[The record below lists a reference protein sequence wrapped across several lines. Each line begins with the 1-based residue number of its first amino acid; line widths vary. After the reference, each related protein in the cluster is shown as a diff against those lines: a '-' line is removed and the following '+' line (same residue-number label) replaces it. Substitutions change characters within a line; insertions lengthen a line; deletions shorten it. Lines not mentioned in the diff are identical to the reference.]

1 VSSLKKVLKEHTQ
14 EIAAKWGHRLHARG
28 GSKYRTRPPKELL
41 LLTAEATD
49 ANYEALINKDFSK
62 LDSFIEKITK
72 LRLESGFTLS
82 EVQKAFD
89 LYRVIVAPII
99 AKKIGGIALS
109 RAIARLNYCL
119 SYTITRFSDY
129 FQSLH
134 EKAVRDYAQTL
145 EIEVAERTRELSESE
160 AKYRVLVE
168 DINDGYFINHEG
180 KIVFA
185 NRAFCEMHGYS
196 VKEVIGEPYLKF
208 VAPGSIEKVRS
219 FHDKRLQFEEAPEQ
233 YIYDRLHKDGRTL
246 ATENKVKVMY
256 YAENY
261 AAAGI
266 CRDITERTKM
276 EERIR
281 ESERLAHIGQL
292 TTSLA
297 HELRN
302 PLSSIKMTIQM
313 LLETKSLDRDNSK
326 ALKISA
332 KEIVKLERILSEMLD
347 FARPVKLAKEPVS
360 IEEVIQ
366 SCLELLETRI
376 KEHGIILQY
385 KTMNHVPFQL
395 LDRSKMEQVIINILL
410 NAIEVLPRRGTISIA
425 VRLHNRNKPMVS
437 VEISDNGP
445 GVHTDDL
452 PYIFDPFFSKKPG
465 GTGLGLSNVKKI
477 VEAHGGKVSAFN
489 RRKRFCLVFHVPL
502 ETNHE

>member
-1 VSSLKKVLKEHTQ
+1 MAGLKKVLKERRQ
-14 EIAAKWGHRLHARG
+14 EIASKWGHRLHTRA
-28 GSKYRTRPPKELL
+28 GSKYTTRPSKELL
-41 LLTAEATD
+41 LLTSEATD
-49 ANYEALINKDFSK
+49 ANFEALINKDFSK
-62 LDSFIEKITK
+62 LDGFIEKITK

-82 EVQKAFD
+82 EVQKAFE

-99 AKKIGGIALS
+99 TREISGIALS

-145 EIEVAERTRELSESE
+145 EVKVAERTRELSESE
-160 AKYRVLVE
+160 AKYRILVE
-168 DINDGYFINHEG
+168 DINDGYFINHNG

-185 NRAFCEMHGYS
+185 NRAFCEMHGHS
-196 VKEVIGEPYLKF
+196 AKEVIGKPYLKF
-208 VAPGSIEKVRS
+208 VAPGSVEKVRS
-219 FHDKRLQFEEAPEQ
+219 IHDKRLRFEDAPEQ
-233 YIYDRLHKDGRTL
+233 YTYSRLHKDGRTL
-246 ATENKVKVMY
+246 TTENKVKIIY
-256 YAENY
+256 YAGNY

-266 CRDITERTKM
+266 CRDITERVKM

-292 TTSLA
+292 ATSLA

-313 LLETKSLDRDNSK
+313 LLEAKSLDGDNTK
-326 ALKISA
+326 ALEISA
-332 KEIVKLERILSEMLD
+332 KEIIKLERVLSEMLD
-347 FARPVKLAKEPVS
+347 FARPVKLAKELIS
-360 IEEVIQ
+360 MDEVIQ
-366 SCLELLETRI
+366 SCIEVLEARV
-376 KEHGIILQY
+376 KGHGIILRQ
-385 KTMNHVPFQL
+385 KAMNHLSPQW
-395 LDRSKMEQVIINILL
+395 LDRGKMEQVIINILL
-410 NAIEVLPRRGTISIA
+410 NSIEVLPRGGTISIA
-425 VRLHNRNKPMVS
+425 SRLHNRDKPLVS

-445 GVHTDDL
+445 GVHADDL

-477 VEAHGGKVSAFN
+477 VEAHGGSVSAYN
-489 RRKRFCLVFHVPL
+489 RQKRFCLAFHVPL
-502 ETNHE
+502 EASHE

>member
-1 VSSLKKVLKEHTQ
+1 VASLKEVLTEHRQ
-14 EIAAKWGHRLHARG
+14 EIAGKWGPRLHTTI
-28 GSKYRTRPPKELL
+28 GSKYRTRPSKELL
-41 LLTAEATD
+41 LLTSEATN

-72 LRLESGFTLS
+72 LRLESGFKLS

-89 LYRVIVAPII
+89 LYRMIVTPIMTREMD
-99 AKKIGGIALS
+99 GIDLS
-109 RAIARLNYCL
+109 RALARLNVIL
-119 SYTITRFSDY
+119 SYTITHFSDY

-168 DINDGYFINHEG
+168 DINDGYFINHNG
-180 KIVFA
+180 RIVFA
-185 NRAFCEMHGYS
+185 NRSFCEMHGYTIN
-196 VKEVIGEPYLKF
+196 EVIGKPYIKF
-208 VAPGSIEKVRS
+208 VAPESVAKVRS
-219 FHDKRLQFEEAPEQ
+219 FYDKRLQHEHVPEQ
-233 YIYDRLHKDGRTL
+233 YTFLRLHKNNTEL
-246 ATENKVKVMY
+246 PTENKVKLIY
-256 YAENY
+256 YAGNY

-266 CRDITERTKM
+266 CRDITERVKM

-281 ESERLAHIGQL
+281 ESESLAHIGQL

-313 LLETKSLDRDNSK
+313 LLETKSFDRDNTK
-326 ALKISA
+326 ALEISA
-332 KEIVKLERILSEMLD
+332 KEIIKLERTLSEMLD
-347 FARPVKLAKEPVS
+347 FARPVKLEKELIS
-360 IEEVIQ
+360 IDEVIQ
-366 SCLELLETRI
+366 SCLDVLDARI
-376 KEHGIILQY
+376 KEHRITLRQ
-385 KTMNHVPFQL
+385 KTVSHLPAQW
-395 LDRSKMEQVIINILL
+395 LDRGKMEQVIINILL
-410 NAIEVLPRRGTISIA
+410 NSIEVLPRRGTISIA
-425 VRLHNRNKPMVS
+425 VRLHDGDKPVVS

-445 GVHTDDL
+445 GVHDDDL

-477 VEAHGGKVSAFN
+477 VEAHGGEVEAYTK
-489 RRKRFCLVFHVPL
+489 RKRFCLSFCVPL
-502 ETNHE
+502 KVGHE